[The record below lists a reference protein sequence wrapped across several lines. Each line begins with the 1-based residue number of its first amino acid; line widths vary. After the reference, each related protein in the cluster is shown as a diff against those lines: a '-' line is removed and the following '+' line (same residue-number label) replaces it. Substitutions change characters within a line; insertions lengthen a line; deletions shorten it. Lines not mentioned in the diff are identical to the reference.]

1 MKTLDIAK
9 PITAKSLN
17 ENLYKQYNVKINFD
31 KYSREQLEDARN
43 KYRSKLFAQESQA
56 NFNDLLHNE
65 SYQRDKFVLD
75 VLNTRIKEM
84 LGESIAS
91 KIAIMEKAVIKKKQ
105 SLKKNKMDESW
116 DDDDDD
122 VRRADA
128 ELKRLKK
135 KPIKAANI
143 DPDKDKIKR
152 TRKDREEEDELD
164 EGYDSREAYDKWDPK
179 HPDFV
184 KNFKKFKANNP
195 DGTTAQ
201 YIAHLKKQ
209 PSKMDESWD
218 DDDDDVRRA
227 DAELKRLK
235 KKPIKAANI
244 DPDKDKIKRTRKDRE
259 EEDELDEGYDSRE
272 AYDKW
277 DPKHPDFVKN
287 FKKFKANN
295 PDGTT
300 AQYIAHL
307 KKQPSKMDE
316 SYDEL
321 MYKAYRQFIAEG
333 IAYFIAE
340 DEEGKA
346 KSITA
351 AADMVNDF
359 TSWMQRVGNYQ
370 TKSMIELADNIRAN
384 FGLQEAN
391 AFKQSVGAALEGAL
405 TALTQ
410 AREEINN
417 AVAVLAGEAPA
428 EEQMGMD
435 SMGAPDSDNGM
446 DASAPDNMNMSNDEF
461 AASDAAAGGPETTG
475 RLRRESIDRGNRLM
489 KILGA

>member
-1 MKTLDIAK
+1 MKTTDIAK

-31 KYSREQLEDARN
+31 KYTREELEDARN
-43 KYRSKLFAQESQA
+43 KYRSKLFTQESQA
-56 NFNDLLHNE
+56 NFNDLLNNE

-91 KIAIMEKAVIKKKQ
+91 KIAIMEKAVKAKKAAKPDFLDVNKTGNKKEPFKKAVADKKKV
-105 SLKKNKMDESW
+105 KEAY
-116 DDDDDD
+116 DDDDDAD
-122 VRRADA
+122 VNRADA
-128 ELKRLKK
+128 ELKRMKK

-152 TRKDREEEDELD
+152 TRRDRKEEDDEID

-184 KNFKKFKANNP
+184 KNWKKFKANNP
-195 DGTTAQ
+195 GATTAE
-201 YIAHLKKQ
+201 YVAHLRKQ
-209 PSKMDESWD
+209 PSKIDNESYN
-218 DDDDDVRRA
+218 
-227 DAELKRLK
+227 K
-235 KKPIKAANI
+235 KK
-244 DPDKDKIKRTRKDRE
+244 
-259 EEDELDEGYDSRE
+259 
-272 AYDKW
+272 
-277 DPKHPDFVKN
+277 VKEN
-287 FKKFKANN
+287 
-295 PDGTT
+295 
-300 AQYIAHL
+300 
-307 KKQPSKMDE
+307 
-316 SYDEL
+316 DEL
-321 MYKAYRQFIAEG
+321 MYQAYRQFIAEG

-384 FGLQEAN
+384 FGMQEAN

-435 SMGAPDSDNGM
+435 DMTSDVGDTGM
-446 DASAPDNMNMSNDEF
+446 DASGPDNMNPPSDEF
-461 AASDAAAGGPETTG
+461 AASDAAAGGLETTG
-475 RLRRESIDRGNRLM
+475 RLRRESIERGNRLM
-489 KILGA
+489 KMLGA

>member
-1 MKTLDIAK
+1 MKTSDIAK
-9 PITAKSLN
+9 PITANSLN
-17 ENLYKQYNVKINFD
+17 ESLYKQYNVKINFD
-31 KYSREQLEDARN
+31 KYSREELEDARN
-43 KYRSKLFAQESQA
+43 KYRSKLFAHESQA

-65 SYQRDKFVLD
+65 SYQCDKFVLD

-91 KIAIMEKAVIKKKQ
+91 KIAIMEKAVKAKKKEKPDF
-105 SLKKNKMDESW
+105 LDVDKDGNKKETFKKAVADKKKVKEAY

-122 VRRADA
+122 EDVKRADA
-128 ELKRLKK
+128 ELKRMKK

-152 TRKDREEEDELD
+152 TKKDREEEKDE
-164 EGYDSREAYDKWDPK
+164 
-179 HPDFV
+179 
-184 KNFKKFKANNP
+184 
-195 DGTTAQ
+195 
-201 YIAHLKKQ
+201 I
-209 PSKMDESWD
+209 DESS
-218 DDDDDVRRA
+218 R
-227 DAELKRLK
+227 KRK
-235 KKPIKAANI
+235 V
-244 DPDKDKIKRTRKDRE
+244 DKNK
-259 EEDELDEGYDSRE
+259 
-272 AYDKW
+272 
-277 DPKHPDFVKN
+277 VKEN
-287 FKKFKANN
+287 
-295 PDGTT
+295 
-300 AQYIAHL
+300 
-307 KKQPSKMDE
+307 
-316 SYDEL
+316 DEL

-384 FGLQEAN
+384 FGMQEAE
-391 AFKQSVGAALEGAL
+391 AFKSSVGSALEGAL
-405 TALTQ
+405 NALTQ

-428 EEQMGMD
+428 AEPMGVNGPGSDVGDTGMGDLDGMD
-435 SMGAPDSDNGM
+435 T
-446 DASAPDNMNMSNDEF
+446 SAPDEMNPSFGDEF

-475 RLRRESIDRGNRLM
+475 RLRRESIERGNRLM
-489 KILGA
+489 KMLGA